1 MTLVLA
7 LPTSRFTVQLSDRR
21 LTRATA
27 DSSGNLNYV
36 LDTDDGNKAGALQCR
51 DARVAYA
58 FTGLAGTG
66 LGFKTSDWLR
76 VTLLKAAEPDFLIHP
91 LVHRLAERATRE
103 FSANPRI
110 LALPK
115 SHRRLSIIFTGH
127 AMPVSRRPVTQGW
140 TITNFQ
146 RRFDTGP
153 PDGVDDAEAWDA
165 FRVWSWHEAVPQ
177 SERFGWVLRL
187 GQWQGVSKDQYSRLE
202 RLLGEDRPPH
212 AILGCALKIMH
223 AASDAA
229 VTHQTVGKQISVI
242 IIPSHPSES
251 PWCGAESN
259 VPTNDVFMPDM
270 LVATSA
276 KDCIWMHPRV
286 THVPTGKERFASVPR
301 VHRKAPCPC
310 ESGET
315 YGRCHRRFRYDIP
328 RAHQADREKVTFA
341 VGEGKVTVTRDRL

>member
-1 MTLVLA
+1 M
-7 LPTSRFTVQLSDRR
+7 
-21 LTRATA
+21 
-27 DSSGNLNYV
+27 

-58 FTGLAGTG
+58 FTGLADTG
-66 LGFKTSDWLR
+66 SGFKTSDWLR
-76 VTLLKAAEPDFLIHP
+76 VALLEAAGPDFLIHR
-91 LVHRLAERATRE
+91 LVHRLAEIATRE
-103 FSANPRI
+103 FSANPKI

-115 SHRRLSIIFTGH
+115 SKRKLSIMFTGH
-127 AMPVSRRPVTQGW
+127 TMPVSGRPFSQGW
-140 TITNFQ
+140 MITNYQ

-165 FRVWSWHEAVPQ
+165 FGVWRWDETIPQ
-177 SERFGWVLRL
+177 SERFGWVFRL
-187 GQWQGVSKDQYSRLE
+187 GQWRGVSQDQYSRLE

-212 AILGCALKIMH
+212 AIVGCALKIMH

-229 VTHQTVGKQISVI
+229 VTQQTVGKHISVI
-242 IIPSHPSES
+242 IISSDPSES
-251 PWCGAESN
+251 PWCWCGAESN

-270 LVATSA
+270 LVATST
-276 KDCIWMHPRV
+276 KDCIWIRPRV
-286 THVPTGKERFASVPR
+286 THVPTGRERFALVQR
-301 VHRKAPCPC
+301 VHRKALCPC

-341 VGEGKVTVTRDRL
+341 VGEGKVTVTRDRPQARLASPETL